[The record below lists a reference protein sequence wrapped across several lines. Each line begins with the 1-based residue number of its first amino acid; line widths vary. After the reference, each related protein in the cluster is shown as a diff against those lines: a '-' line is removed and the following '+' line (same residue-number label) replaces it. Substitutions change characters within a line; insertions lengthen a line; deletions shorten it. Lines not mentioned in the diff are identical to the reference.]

1 MNMPSD
7 VRPIALD
14 ECQVRLV
21 DAERVAA
28 VKEALPPSESVDEIA
43 EGFAV
48 LADPNRVRLLISLL
62 EGGELCVCD
71 LAATTGMGESAVSH
85 ALRIL
90 RAHRIVK
97 PGQVFNRIHV
107 ADIAGTLRAAIAKPA
122 TRLYNV
128 SDDEPAPPQEVTAF
142 AAGLMGIAPPPETPF
157 DAADLSPLARS
168 FYEGNRRIANRRIKD
183 ELGVTLRY
191 PTYRDGLTALMAQ
204 PAPPERL
211 PATGAPVLAE
221 RIAAAVLGP
230 SRP

>member
-71 LAATTGMGESAVSH
+71 LAATTGLGESAVSH

-97 PGQVFNRIHV
+97 ARRSGRMAYYSLRDGHV
-107 ADIAGTLRAAIAKPA
+107 RMLLDVALEHARH
-122 TRLYNV
+122 
-128 SDDEPAPPQEVTAF
+128 SDD
-142 AAGLMGIAPPPETPF
+142 
-157 DAADLSPLARS
+157 
-168 FYEGNRRIANRRIKD
+168 
-183 ELGVTLRY
+183 
-191 PTYRDGLTALMAQ
+191 
-204 PAPPERL
+204 
-211 PATGAPVLAE
+211 
-221 RIAAAVLGP
+221 
-230 SRP
+230 